1 MRGGVRSVNMN
12 DYFLKAFGRQ
22 STISVKTQIAEEF
35 TELFFKELA
44 TACAINMI
52 ANTIGK
58 CEIRTFVKGVPERG
72 AEYYLWNYEP
82 NPNENSSDF
91 LQHFFSN
98 LCYDNEALII
108 EVNGYLYVADSFSR
122 RKYSFYE
129 DVFSNIVIGELTLQ
143 KPYKSSDVI
152 YMQLNNIDA
161 RQRLEGAYTSYG
173 KIVAKAVR
181 NMLRQGAQKGILDI
195 DAATAQET
203 KFKEKLQK
211 LMDESFKPFFEAES
225 AVLPLTNGYTYTDVT
240 KQGATATPADINE
253 RINYEFEMA
262 GRAWRIPKAL
272 ILGDVSEVEKI
283 TKNFLTFAIDPITEK
298 LGEEA
303 TRKRYGEEQFC
314 KGNYIDINTNCIQ
327 HIDIFEQA
335 TNSDKLLS
343 SGLYC
348 IDELRTKLGDTAIG
362 SDWSQRHYITKN
374 YAEAEKMAHLGDEEG
389 GVQSETAESALLLQA
404 GSWIG
409 RPQIIYLR

>member
-1 MRGGVRSVNMN
+1 MNMN

-22 STISVKTQIAEEF
+22 STINVKTQIEEEF
-35 TELFFKELA
+35 TEVFFKELA

-52 ANTIGK
+52 ANTVGK

-129 DVFSNIVIGELTLQ
+129 DVFSNIVIGDLTLQ
-143 KPYKSSDVI
+143 KTFKSSDVI
-152 YMQLNNIDA
+152 YMQLNNVDA

-173 KIVAKAVR
+173 KIVTKAVR
-181 NMLRQGAQKGILDI
+181 NMLRQGAQKGVLNIE
-195 DAATAQET
+195 ANMTQEP

-211 LMDESFKPFFEAES
+211 LMDESFKTFFEAGS

-240 KQGATATPADINE
+240 KQGASSTPADINE

-262 GRAWRIPKAL
+262 GRAWRIPKA
-272 ILGDVSEVEKI
+272 IMLGDVSEIEKI
-283 TKNFLTFAIDPITEK
+283 TKNFLTFAIDPIAEK

-314 KGNYIDINTNCIQ
+314 EGNYIDINTNRIQ

-348 IDELRTKLGDTAIG
+348 IDELRVKLGDTEIG
-362 SDWSQRHYITKN
+362 SDWSRKHYITKN

-389 GVQSETAESALLLQA
+389 GGTK
-404 GSWIG
+404 
-409 RPQIIYLR
+409 

>member
-1 MRGGVRSVNMN
+1 MNIN
-12 DYFLKAFGRQ
+12 DYFLKAFGKQ
-22 STISVKTQIAEEF
+22 STISVKTQIEEEI
-35 TELFFKELA
+35 TEVFFKELA

-58 CEIRTFVKGVPERG
+58 CEIRTFVKGTPVKS

-91 LQHFFSN
+91 LQHFVSN

-108 EVNGYLYVADSFSR
+108 ELNGRLYVADSFSR

-129 DVFSNIVIGELTLQ
+129 DVFSNIVIADLTLQ
-143 KPYKSSDVI
+143 RSYTSSEVI

-161 RQRLEGAYTSYG
+161 RRRLEGSYTSYG
-173 KIVAKAVR
+173 KTVAKSVR
-181 NMLRQGAQKGILDI
+181 NMLRQGSQKGILNI
-195 DAATAQET
+195 DTNTSQQQDFA
-203 KFKEKLQK
+203 EKLNE
-211 LMDESFKPFFEAES
+211 LINSRFKPFFDAGS
-225 AVLPLTNGYTYTDVT
+225 AVLPLQQGYTYTDVT
-240 KQGATATPADINE
+240 KQGGAPTPADLNE

-283 TKNFLTFAIDPITEK
+283 TKNFLSFAIDPVTEK

-303 TRKRYGEEQFC
+303 TRKRYGREQFC
-314 KGNYIDINTNCIQ
+314 KGNYIDVNTNCIQ

-348 IDELRTKLGDTAIG
+348 IDELRTKLGDTA
-362 SDWSQRHYITKN
+362 
-374 YAEAEKMAHLGDEEG
+374 
-389 GVQSETAESALLLQA
+389 
-404 GSWIG
+404 
-409 RPQIIYLR
+409 

>member
-1 MRGGVRSVNMN
+1 MNMN

-22 STISVKTQIAEEF
+22 STVNVKTQIEEEF
-35 TELFFKELA
+35 TEVFFKELA

-58 CEIRTFVKGVPERG
+58 CEIRTFVKGQPVKG

-91 LQHFFSN
+91 MQHFISN

-108 EVNGYLYVADSFSR
+108 ELNGHLYVADSFSR

-129 DVFSNIVIGELTLQ
+129 DIFSSITVADLTLQ
-143 KPYKSSDVI
+143 KPYTSGDVI

-161 RQRLEGAYTSYG
+161 RQRLEGSYTSYG
-173 KIVAKAVR
+173 KTVAKAVR
-181 NMLRQGAQKGILDI
+181 NILRQGSQKGILNI
-195 DAATAQET
+195 DAQTSQQQDFAT
-203 KFKEKLQK
+203 KLNE
-211 LMDESFKPFFEAES
+211 LINNRFKPFYEAGS
-225 AVLPLTNGYTYTDVT
+225 AVLPLQQGYTYTDVT
-240 KQGATATPADINE
+240 KQGVAPTPADLNE

-262 GRAWRIPKAL
+262 GRAWRILKAL

-283 TKNFLTFAIDPITEK
+283 TKNFLTFAIDPVTEK
-298 LGEEA
+298 FGEEA
-303 TRKRYGEEQFC
+303 TRKRYGVKQFC
-314 KGNYIDINTNCIQ
+314 KGNFIDVNTNCIQ

-348 IDELRTKLGDTAIG
+348 IDELRTKLGDTAVG
-362 SDWSQRHYITKN
+362 SDWSRKHYITKN
-374 YAEAEKMAHLGDEEG
+374 YAEAEKMAHLGGTEG
-389 GVQSETAESALLLQA
+389 GGTE
-404 GSWIG
+404 
-409 RPQIIYLR
+409 

>member
-1 MRGGVRSVNMN
+1 MNMT

-22 STISVKTQIAEEF
+22 STINVKTQIAEEF
-35 TELFFKELA
+35 TEVFFKELA

-58 CEIRTFVKGVPERG
+58 CEIRTFVEGTPARG
-72 AEYYLWNYEP
+72 AEYYLWNYAP

-91 LQHFFSN
+91 MQHFISN
-98 LCYDNEALII
+98 LCYENEALII
-108 EVNGYLYVADSFSR
+108 EMNGYLYVADSFNR
-122 RKYSFYE
+122 RKYAFYE
-129 DVFSNIVIGELTLQ
+129 DVFSNITVGDLTLQ
-143 KPYKSSDVI
+143 RSYTSREVI

-161 RQRLEGAYTSYG
+161 RQRLEGSYTSYG
-173 KIVAKAVR
+173 KTIAKAVR
-181 NMLRQGAQKGILDI
+181 NMLRQNTHKGILNI
-195 DAATAQET
+195 DAQTSQRPD
-203 KFKEKLQK
+203 FNEKLK
-211 LMDESFKPFFEAES
+211 ELMNERFKPFYEGGN
-225 AVLPLTNGYTYTDVT
+225 AVLPLTQGYTYTDVST
-240 KQGATATPADINE
+240 QGTSETPANLNE

-272 ILGDVSEVEKI
+272 VLGDVVEVEKI

-298 LGEEA
+298 LGEET
-303 TRKRYGEEQFC
+303 TRKRYGEAEFC

-348 IDELRTKLGDTAIG
+348 IDELRTKLGDTAIE
-362 SDWSQRHYITKN
+362 SDWSQKHYITKN
-374 YAEAEKMAHLGDEEG
+374 YAEAEKMAHLGDTEG
-389 GVQSETAESALLLQA
+389 GAEK
-404 GSWIG
+404 
-409 RPQIIYLR
+409 

>member
-1 MRGGVRSVNMN
+1 MGMSE
-12 DYFLKAFGRQ
+12 YFLKAFGRQ
-22 STISVKTQIAEEF
+22 STISVKTQIEEEF
-35 TELFFKELA
+35 TEVFFKELA

-58 CEIRTFVKGVPERG
+58 CEIRTFVKGTPQKNE
-72 AEYYLWNYEP
+72 EYYLWNYEP

-91 LQHFFSN
+91 LQHFISN

-108 EVNGYLYVADSFSR
+108 ELNGYLYVADSFSR

-129 DVFSNIVIGELTLQ
+129 DIFSNIVIADLTLQ
-143 KPYKSSDVI
+143 RSYTSSEVI

-161 RQRLEGAYTSYG
+161 RQRLEGSYTSYG
-173 KIVAKAVR
+173 KTVAKAIR

-195 DAATAQET
+195 DAQTSQKADFA
-203 KFKEKLQK
+203 EKLSE
-211 LMDESFKPFFEAES
+211 LMNNRFKPFYEAES
-225 AVLPLTNGYTYTDVT
+225 AVLPLQNGYSYTDVT
-240 KQGATATPADINE
+240 KQGATITPADLNE
-253 RINYEFEMA
+253 RINYQFEMA

-283 TKNFLTFAIDPITEK
+283 TKNFLTFAIDPVTTK
-298 LGEEA
+298 FGKEA
-303 TRKRYGEEQFC
+303 TRKRYSAKDFR
-314 KGNYIDINTNCIQ
+314 KGNYIDVNTNCIQ

-348 IDELRTKLGDTAIG
+348 IDELRIKLGDTAINK
-362 SDWSQRHYITKN
+362 DWSQKHYITKN
-374 YAEAEKMAHLGDEEG
+374 YAEAEKMAHLGDTEG
-389 GVQSETAESALLLQA
+389 GGTE
-404 GSWIG
+404 
-409 RPQIIYLR
+409 

>member
-1 MRGGVRSVNMN
+1 
-12 DYFLKAFGRQ
+12 
-22 STISVKTQIAEEF
+22 
-35 TELFFKELA
+35 
-44 TACAINMI
+44 MI

-72 AEYYLWNYEP
+72 EEYYLWNYEP

-91 LQHFFSN
+91 LQHFISN

-108 EVNGYLYVADSFSR
+108 GLNGYLYVADSFSR

-129 DVFSNIVIGELTLQ
+129 DVFSNIVIADLTLQ
-143 KPYKSSDVI
+143 RSYTSSEVI

-161 RQRLEGAYTSYG
+161 RQRLEGSYTSYG
-173 KIVAKAVR
+173 KTVAKSVR
-181 NMLRQGAQKGILDI
+181 NMLRQGSQKGILNI
-195 DAATAQET
+195 DTNTSQQKDFAT
-203 KFKEKLQK
+203 KLNE
-211 LMDESFKPFFEAES
+211 LINERFKPFFDAGS
-225 AVLPLTNGYTYTDVT
+225 AVLPLQSGYTYTDVT
-240 KQGATATPADINE
+240 KQGGTATPADINE

-272 ILGDVSEVEKI
+272 ILGDVVEVEKI

-298 LGEEA
+298 LGEEV
-303 TRKRYGEEQFC
+303 TRKRYDAKNFR
-314 KGNYIDINTNCIQ
+314 KGNYIDVNTNCIQ

-348 IDELRTKLGDTAIG
+348 IDELRTKLGDTAINK
-362 SDWSQRHYITKN
+362 DWSQKHYITKN
-374 YAEAEKMAHLGDEEG
+374 YAEAEKMAHLGDTEG
-389 GVQSETAESALLLQA
+389 GGTE
-404 GSWIG
+404 
-409 RPQIIYLR
+409 

>member
-1 MRGGVRSVNMN
+1 MNIN
-12 DYFLKAFGRQ
+12 DYFLKAFGKQ
-22 STISVKTQIAEEF
+22 STISVKTQIEEEI
-35 TELFFKELA
+35 TEVFFKELA

-58 CEIRTFVKGVPERG
+58 CEIRTFVKGTPVKS

-91 LQHFFSN
+91 LQHFVSN

-108 EVNGYLYVADSFSR
+108 ELNGRLYVADSFSR

-129 DVFSNIVIGELTLQ
+129 DVFSNIVIADLTLQ
-143 KPYKSSDVI
+143 RSYTSSEVI

-161 RQRLEGAYTSYG
+161 RRRLEGSYTSYG
-173 KIVAKAVR
+173 KTVAKSVR
-181 NMLRQGAQKGILDI
+181 NMLRQGSQKGILNI
-195 DAATAQET
+195 DTNTSQQQDFA
-203 KFKEKLQK
+203 EKLNE
-211 LMDESFKPFFEAES
+211 LINSRFKPFFDAGS
-225 AVLPLTNGYTYTDVT
+225 AVLPLQQGYTYTDVT
-240 KQGATATPADINE
+240 KQGGAPTPADLNE

-283 TKNFLTFAIDPITEK
+283 TKNFLSFAIDPVTEK

-303 TRKRYGEEQFC
+303 TRKRYGREQFC
-314 KGNYIDINTNCIQ
+314 KGNYIDVNTNCIQ

-362 SDWSQRHYITKN
+362 SDWSRKHYITKN
-374 YAEAEKMAHLGDEEG
+374 YAEAEKMAHLGDAEG
-389 GVQSETAESALLLQA
+389 GGTE
-404 GSWIG
+404 
-409 RPQIIYLR
+409 

>member
-1 MRGGVRSVNMN
+1 MNMN
-12 DYFLKAFGRQ
+12 DYFLKAFGKQ
-22 STISVKTQIAEEF
+22 TTISVKTQIAEEI
-35 TELFFKELA
+35 TEVFFKELA

-58 CEIRTFVKGVPERG
+58 CEIRTFVKGTPVKS

-91 LQHFFSN
+91 LQHFISN

-108 EVNGYLYVADSFSR
+108 ELNGRLYVVDSFSR

-129 DVFSNIVIGELTLQ
+129 DVFSNIVIADLTLQ
-143 KPYKSSDVI
+143 RSYTSSEVI

-161 RQRLEGAYTSYG
+161 RQRLEGSYTSYG
-173 KIVAKAVR
+173 KTVAKSVR
-181 NMLRQGAQKGILDI
+181 NMLRQGSQKGILNI
-195 DAATAQET
+195 DTNTSQQQDFA
-203 KFKEKLQK
+203 EKLNE
-211 LMDESFKPFFEAES
+211 LINNRFKPFFDAGN
-225 AVLPLTNGYTYTDVT
+225 AVLPLQQGYTYTDVT
-240 KQGATATPADINE
+240 KQGATPTPADLNE

-272 ILGDVSEVEKI
+272 ILGDVAEVEKI
-283 TKNFLTFAIDPITEK
+283 TKNFLTFAIDPVTEK
-298 LGEEA
+298 FGEEA
-303 TRKRYGEEQFC
+303 TRKRYGAKQFC
-314 KGNYIDINTNCIQ
+314 KGNYIDVNTNCIQ

-362 SDWSQRHYITKN
+362 SDWSQKHYITKN
-374 YAEAEKMAHLGDEEG
+374 YAEAEKMAHLGDTEG
-389 GVQSETAESALLLQA
+389 GGTE
-404 GSWIG
+404 
-409 RPQIIYLR
+409 

>member
-1 MRGGVRSVNMN
+1 MNMN

-22 STISVKTQIAEEF
+22 STINLKTQIEEEF
-35 TELFFKELA
+35 TEVFFKELA
-44 TACAINMI
+44 TACAINMV

-58 CEIRTFVKGVPERG
+58 CEIRTFVKGKPECG

-91 LQHFFSN
+91 MQHFISN
-98 LCYDNEALII
+98 LCYDNEALIV
-108 EVNGYLYVADSFSR
+108 EMGGYLYVADSFCR
-122 RKYSFYE
+122 QKYSFYE
-129 DVFSNIVIGELTLQ
+129 DVFSNIVIADLTLQ
-143 KPYKSSDVI
+143 RSYTSSEVI

-161 RQRLEGAYTSYG
+161 KRRLEGSYTSYG
-173 KIVAKAVR
+173 KTVAKAVR
-181 NMLRQGAQKGILDI
+181 NMLRQGSQKGILNI
-195 DAATAQET
+195 DAQASQMPDFT
-203 KFKEKLQK
+203 EKLK
-211 LMDESFKPFFEAES
+211 ELMDERFKPFYEAGS
-225 AVLPLTNGYTYTDVT
+225 AVLPLTHGYTYTDVT
-240 KQGATATPADINE
+240 KQGTTATPADINE
-253 RINYEFEMA
+253 RVNYEFEMA

-303 TRKRYGEEQFC
+303 TRKRYGAKEFR

-335 TNSDKLLS
+335 TNSDKLLC

-348 IDELRTKLGDTAIG
+348 VDELRTKLGDTAIG
-362 SDWSQRHYITKN
+362 SDWSQKHYITKN
-374 YAEAEKMAHLGDEEG
+374 YAEAEKMEHLGDTEG
-389 GVQSETAESALLLQA
+389 GGTE
-404 GSWIG
+404 
-409 RPQIIYLR
+409 

>member
-1 MRGGVRSVNMN
+1 MNMT

-35 TELFFKELA
+35 TEVFFKELA

-52 ANTIGK
+52 ANTVGK
-58 CEIRTFVKGVPERG
+58 CEIRTFVKGVPVKE

-91 LQHFFSN
+91 IQHFISN

-108 EVNGYLYVADSFSR
+108 EIGGHRYVSDSFSR
-122 RKYSFYE
+122 LEYAFYD
-129 DVFSNIVIGELTLQ
+129 DVFSNIAIAGLTLQ
-143 KPYKSSDVI
+143 RSYTSSEVI

-161 RQRLEGAYTSYG
+161 RQRLEGSYTSYG
-173 KIVAKAVR
+173 KTVAKAVR
-181 NMLRQGAQKGILDI
+181 NMLRQNTQKGILSI
-195 DAATAQET
+195 DTATSQKQDFAET
-203 KFKEKLQK
+203 LSK
-211 LMDESFKPFFEAES
+211 LMNERFKPFFEAGN
-225 AVLPLTNGYTYTDVT
+225 AVLPLTQGYTYTDIT
-240 KQGATATPADINE
+240 KQGATETPANLNE

-272 ILGDVSEVEKI
+272 ILGDVVEVEKI
-283 TKNFLTFAIDPITEK
+283 TKNFLTFAIDPVTEK
-298 LGEEA
+298 FGEET
-303 TRKRYGEEQFC
+303 TRKRYGAEEFR
-314 KGNYIDINTNCIQ
+314 KGNYIDVNTNCIQ

-362 SDWSQRHYITKN
+362 AEWSRKHYITKN
-374 YAEAEKMAHLGDEEG
+374 YEDAEKMAHLGDMKG
-389 GVQSETAESALLLQA
+389 GVTD
-404 GSWIG
+404 
-409 RPQIIYLR
+409 